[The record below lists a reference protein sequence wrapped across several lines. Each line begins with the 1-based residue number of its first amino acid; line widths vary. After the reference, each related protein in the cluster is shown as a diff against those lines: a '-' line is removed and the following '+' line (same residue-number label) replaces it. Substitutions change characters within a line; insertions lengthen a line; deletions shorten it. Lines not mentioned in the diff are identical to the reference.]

1 MVCLCSCAYN
11 INSEMLEK
19 VVLASAM
26 INERTVRALG
36 WTGLPID
43 HPHLLSMPE
52 SDYLKCF
59 WFESVRKKMY

>member
-1 MVCLCSCAYN
+1 
-11 INSEMLEK
+11 MLEK